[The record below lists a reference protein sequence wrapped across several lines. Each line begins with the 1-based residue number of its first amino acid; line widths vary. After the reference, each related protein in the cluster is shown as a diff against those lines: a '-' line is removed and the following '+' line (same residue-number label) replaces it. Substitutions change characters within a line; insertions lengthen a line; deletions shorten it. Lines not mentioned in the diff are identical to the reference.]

1 MNITKKKNRNKNKN
15 FTRKNCGPRV
25 SGKTIH
31 KNSCLTKELIFDLK
45 NEYNKKYPNNLIE
58 SNNAKKIWNELNK
71 KMKSCNSEDC
81 WLIQL
86 SKPEIKDKIYSIIF
100 SPKKPKSWEK
110 NPNEWLS
117 NFDILNVLV
126 QYEDTFPE
134 FEFLGPSFIDF
145 DKTLLSKNYKC
156 VDNDLCKFNLKDQIN
171 KNKYKIGIIFNLDE
185 HTQDGSHW
193 VSLFIDIDN
202 EFIFFFDSVG
212 TKIPYEIKKLVD
224 RIIHQGKN
232 LKNPIYFTFYENHP
246 MEHQY
251 GDTECGMYSLFF
263 IITLLTQKINSKKK
277 SLPYLIN
284 FFKKKRI
291 TDKQVENLRYIY
303 YN

>member
-15 FTRKNCGPRV
+15 FTIKNCGPRV

-58 SNNAKKIWNELNK
+58 ANNPKKIWNELNK

-100 SPKKPKSWEK
+100 SPKKPKSWDK

-156 VDNDLCKFNLKDQIN
+156 VDNDLCKFNLKDQID
-171 KNKYKIGIIFNLDE
+171 KKKYKIGIIFNLDE

-212 TKIPYEIKKLVD
+212 TKIPSEIKKLVD

-246 MEHQY
+246 MEHQF

-263 IITLLTQKINSKKK
+263 IITLLTHKINSKKK
-277 SLPYLIN
+277 SLSYLIN